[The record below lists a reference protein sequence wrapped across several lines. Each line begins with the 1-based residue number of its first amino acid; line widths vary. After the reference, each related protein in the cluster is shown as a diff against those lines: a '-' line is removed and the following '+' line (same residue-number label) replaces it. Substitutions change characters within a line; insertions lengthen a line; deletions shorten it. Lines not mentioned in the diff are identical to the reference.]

1 MSSLPKTSPEPLS
14 FMQTL
19 NPLVSFYRPPQ
30 SPDSIPSHNPRLIIF
45 CSWADA
51 RAIHIAKYITKYK
64 SLYPSAT
71 ILLLRSTMS
80 CIVRPSQIG
89 PAMRDA
95 ALFIRAAP
103 ESETAAP
110 MLIHMFSNGGSS
122 SVANLYEQFAA
133 TAGSSEDKR
142 LPKHFA
148 IFDSSPGLLH
158 MSRSVAV
165 VSVGMPHMQR
175 MIATPFLYALS
186 ALWSVAVVLGLLDD
200 SLGKWFRS
208 HNDEVGNS
216 NEIRRVYVNSH
227 DDILID
233 YRDVER
239 HAAEAK
245 ASGFEVEL
253 ERYEGSAH
261 VAHMRKDEG
270 RYWGIVQR
278 IVEG

>member
-1 MSSLPKTSPEPLS
+1 
-14 FMQTL
+14 MQTL
-19 NPLVSFYRPPQ
+19 NPLVSFYQPPQ
-30 SPDSIPSHNPRLIIF
+30 SPDSISSHNPRFIIF

-51 RAIHIAKYITKYK
+51 KSIHIAKYITKYK
-64 SLYPSAT
+64 FLYPSAT

-103 ESETAAP
+103 ESDFAAP
-110 MLIHMFSNGGSS
+110 MLIHMFSNGGCS

-133 TAGSSEDKR
+133 TAGPGEEER
-142 LPKHFA
+142 LPKHVA
-148 IFDSSPGLLH
+148 IFDSGPGLLH

-165 VSVGMPHMQR
+165 VSVGMPYMQR
-175 MIATPFLYALS
+175 MIATPFLYVLS

-208 HNDEVGNS
+208 HNDEVGNV
-216 NEIRRVYVNSH
+216 NEIRRVYVYSH
-227 DDILID
+227 DDEIID

-261 VAHMRKDEG
+261 VAHLRKDEG
-270 RYWGIVQR
+270 RYWGFVQR